1 MLSTL
6 SQLRYNYYSEV
17 RVPELVDDDDESD
30 EEEAPEV
37 PILAGDEIISNETQA
52 MSGKQINF
60 STVLF
65 YN

>member
-52 MSGKQINF
+52 MPGKQINF

-65 YN
+65 